1 MARLDHSPGEPRITY
16 AMRLGA
22 DERRLID
29 EAASRRGVPTSQYIR
44 TVALAAARRDM
55 AGAGSGD

>member
-1 MARLDHSPGEPRITY
+1 MARLDHSPGEPRVTY

-22 DERRLID
+22 DERQLI
-29 EAASRRGVPTSQYIR
+29 EAAASRRGVPTSQYIR